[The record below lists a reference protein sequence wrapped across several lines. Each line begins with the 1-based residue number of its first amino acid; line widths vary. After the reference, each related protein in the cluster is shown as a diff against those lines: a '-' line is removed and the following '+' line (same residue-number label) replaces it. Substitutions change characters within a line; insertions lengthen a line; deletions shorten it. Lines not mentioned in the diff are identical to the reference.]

1 MEDKGEVCFEEK
13 VDRLWREGNSA
24 DEISE
29 IMGVDRSW
37 VESVVSMISAGEDSS
52 AAAQHTSERS

>member
-13 VDRLWREGNSA
+13 VDRLRREGKSTA
-24 DEISE
+24 EISQ

-37 VESVVSMISAGEDSS
+37 VESLVSMLSAGEGPS
-52 AAAQHTSERS
+52 AAQSAPERS

>member
-13 VDRLWREGNSA
+13 VDELWREGKST

-29 IMGVDRSW
+29 IMGVDPSW
-37 VESVVSMISAGEDSS
+37 VESLVSMMSAGEDSS
-52 AAAQHTSERS
+52 AAQHAPERS

>member
-13 VDRLWREGNSA
+13 VDRLWREGNST

-29 IMGVDRSW
+29 IMGVDPSW

-52 AAAQHTSERS
+52 TAQHTSERS

>member
-13 VDRLWREGNSA
+13 VDRLWREGKSA

-29 IMGVDRSW
+29 IMGVDQSW
-37 VESVVSMISAGEDSS
+37 VDSVVSMISAGEDPS
-52 AAAQHTSERS
+52 AAQSASARK

>member
-13 VDRLWREGNSA
+13 VDRLWREGKST

-29 IMGVDRSW
+29 EMGVDQSW
-37 VESVVSMISAGEDSS
+37 VESLVSMISAGDDPS
-52 AAAQHTSERS
+52 AAQSAPERS

>member
-13 VDRLWREGNSA
+13 VDRLWREGNST

-29 IMGVDRSW
+29 IMGVDQSW

-52 AAAQHTSERS
+52 TV